1 MFNRRFQTLLIILVL
16 AVLAVAGLLLLMGKL
31 AGSPDSP
38 VNVSTPPD
46 PTLAAENLAKTAN
59 QLDSDEVVATVNDQS
74 ISRETWLKATR
85 LDAVM
90 SQRVAQPIP
99 TAEETLDRLINEI
112 IVLNAAFPLT
122 KGQGGEPPASAEV
135 EARLQALE
143 AAWQVN
149 DDTVATAL
157 AKAGLERVDLIERV
171 SRLIQVESALKQIS
185 TQQTNLDAWLAKAR
199 ASAEIG
205 VYRTLADAAQPIV
218 TPTSLAAQSSA
229 PITPAATPP
238 APTVQ
243 TDNTNQEQPLLTP
256 PADLPV
262 APYPQNIAPDFTLN
276 QLNGAPLALSA
287 FKGKPMLINFWA
299 TWCPPCRSELPAL
312 ETAYQKYQD
321 KVAFI
326 AVDVKED
333 PATVAAMVQELG
345 LSFPIVL
352 DIDGQIGNGLYEIR
366 GIPTSVFVDANGI
379 ISARHVGPLDET
391 TIENYLAPL
400 LSPASTD
407 AEAQQ
412 NSSTPAS
419 ADLPDRQLGPDFTL
433 PASNGSIISLSDYQ
447 DKSNVVL
454 VFYRGHT

>member
-1 MFNRRFQTLLIILVL
+1 MFNRRLQTLLIILGL
-16 AVLAVAGLLLLMGKL
+16 AVLAVAGLLLLMGQL
-31 AGSPDSP
+31 AGSSRVL

-59 QLDSDEVVATVNDQS
+59 QLDPDEVVATVNDQS

-90 SQRVAQPIP
+90 SQLAAQPIP

-112 IVLNAAFPLT
+112 IVLNTAFPLT
-122 KGQGGEPPASAEV
+122 RGQGGEPPASTEV
-135 EARLQALE
+135 ETRLQALE
-143 AAWQVN
+143 TAWQVN
-149 DDTVATAL
+149 DDAVATAL

-171 SRLIQVESALKQIS
+171 SRLIQVETALNQIS
-185 TQQTNLDAWLAKAR
+185 TQQVDLDAWLTQAR

-205 VYRTLADAAQPIV
+205 VYHTLADAAQPIV
-218 TPTSLAAQSSA
+218 TPTSLAAQPSG
-229 PITPAATPP
+229 PITPETTMP
-238 APTVQ
+238 APTSQ
-243 TDNTNQEQPLLTP
+243 PNNTGQEQPPLNP
-256 PADLPV
+256 PADLLV

-287 FKGKPMLINFWA
+287 FKGKPVLINFWA

-333 PATVAAMVQELG
+333 PTTVAAMVQELG

-352 DIDGQIGNGLYEIR
+352 DSDGQISNGLYEVR
-366 GIPTSVFVDANGI
+366 GIPTSIFVDANGI
-379 ISARHVGPLDET
+379 VSARHVGPLDET

-407 AEAQQ
+407 AEARQ

-419 ADLPDRQLGPDFTL
+419 AGLPAPDFTL
-433 PASNGSIISLSDYQ
+433 TASDGSTISLSDYQ

-454 VFYRGHT
+454 VFYRGYT

>member
-1 MFNRRFQTLLIILVL
+1 MSNHRLQTLLIILAL

-31 AGSPDSP
+31 AGSPDAP
-38 VNVSTPPD
+38 VSVSTLSD
-46 PTLAAENLAKTAN
+46 PTLAAENLAKTAD
-59 QLDSDEVVATVNDQS
+59 QLDPDGVVATVNDQS

-90 SQRVAQPIP
+90 SQLAAQPIP

-112 IVLNAAFPLT
+112 IVLNTAFPLT
-122 KGQGGEPPASAEV
+122 KGQGGEPPASTEV

-143 AAWQVN
+143 IAWRVN
-149 DDTVATAL
+149 DDAVATAL
-157 AKAGLERVDLIERV
+157 TKAGLERVDLIERV

-185 TQQTNLDAWLAKAR
+185 TQQTNLETWLAQAR

-205 VYRTLADAAQPIV
+205 VYRTLADAVQPIV

-229 PITPAATPP
+229 SITPAATTP

-243 TDNTNQEQPLLTP
+243 TDNTNQEQPPLTP

-333 PATVAAMVQELG
+333 PTTVAAMVQELG

-352 DIDGQIGNGLYEIR
+352 DPDGQISNGLYEVR
-366 GIPTSVFVDANGI
+366 GIPTSIFVDANGI

-391 TIENYLAPL
+391 TIESYLAPL
-400 LSPASTD
+400 LSPVSTD

-419 ADLPDRQLGPDFTL
+419 ADLPDRQSAPDFTL
-433 PASNGSIISLSDYQ
+433 TASNGSIISLSDYQ
-447 DKSNVVL
+447 DKSNVVV
-454 VFYRGHT
+454 VFYRGYT